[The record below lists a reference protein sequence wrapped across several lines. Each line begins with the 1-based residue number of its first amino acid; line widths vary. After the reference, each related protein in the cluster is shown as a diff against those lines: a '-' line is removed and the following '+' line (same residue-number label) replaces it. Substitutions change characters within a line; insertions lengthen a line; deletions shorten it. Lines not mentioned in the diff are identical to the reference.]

1 MGNRAKNSI
10 LAAILMPTVC
20 VAVLLFFLSGISNV
34 SHSRDGEE
42 KRRLED
48 AIRRN
53 AVDCYAAE
61 GMYPPALEYLEEHGA
76 MRVADYMELTGLS
89 RTVATMELKAFRQDP
104 NSGVD
109 FIGRGSAKVYVKKS

>member
-53 AVDCYAAE
+53 AVACYAAE
-61 GMYPPALEYLEEHGA
+61 GMSPPDLEYLEEHYGIQINRERFDVIYQPIA
-76 MRVADYMELTGLS
+76 ENLMPDI
-89 RTVATMELKAFRQDP
+89 TVIE
-104 NSGVD
+104 
-109 FIGRGSAKVYVKKS
+109 KS

>member
-42 KRRLED
+42 ERRLED

-53 AVDCYAAE
+53 AVACYAAE
-61 GMYPPALEYLEEHGA
+61 GMYPPDLEYLEEHYGIQINRERFDVIYQPIA
-76 MRVADYMELTGLS
+76 ENLMPDI
-89 RTVATMELKAFRQDP
+89 TVIE
-104 NSGVD
+104 
-109 FIGRGSAKVYVKKS
+109 KS

>member
-53 AVDCYAAE
+53 AVACYAAE
-61 GMYPPALEYLEEHGA
+61 GMYPPDLEYLEEHYGIQNIRERFDVIYQPIA
-76 MRVADYMELTGLS
+76 ENLMPDI
-89 RTVATMELKAFRQDP
+89 TVIE
-104 NSGVD
+104 
-109 FIGRGSAKVYVKKS
+109 KS

>member
-1 MGNRAKNSI
+1 MRNRVKNSI

-34 SHSRDGEE
+34 SRSRDGEE

-53 AVDCYAAE
+53 AVACYAAE
-61 GMYPPALEYLEEHGA
+61 GMYPPDLEYLEEHYGIQINRERFDVIYQPIA
-76 MRVADYMELTGLS
+76 ENLMPDI
-89 RTVATMELKAFRQDP
+89 TVIE
-104 NSGVD
+104 
-109 FIGRGSAKVYVKKS
+109 KS